1 MPKDEKQLKK
11 ADAITAIRWY
21 LTDPSKRSIRAAAK
35 MFGLSNTSLQREF
48 KRQNEIIPI
57 DLDIVK
63 IENPCFENESP
74 ENPSNGNGSTDC
86 SRPKHPKKEQKTNKQ
101 KEKKRKQNEKI
112 VAAVRWYFA
121 DPETRAIRA
130 AADKFK
136 VSNTSLQREIKRFK
150 SLVKDAGRESSTEE
164 NQENQENHEN
174 QEIHQQVHQVKVEY
188 VEEKDSS
195 EQFENE
201 DCDSK
206 RELKKIVKRMK
217 KEKPEKPQEKDK
229 YQKKIEI
236 FAAAQW
242 LLEKP
247 EIRSIRAAAHK
258 FKVSNTSLQR
268 ELKRLKTETVREFTP
283 LAMGRRPLLTHKFET
298 IIRENI
304 LLCQELGVFL
314 EKHQIVTAIQELAK
328 SQQLKVPS
336 KFPNHMLMHRFFR
349 KYPECDPR
357 NVESMRDEQQ
367 VAYSLINYTQAECA
381 QKLQEADEVFEKN
394 GIPYIVDIVR
404 ETFNFDNMIM
414 RKIEDVH

>member
-1 MPKDEKQLKK
+1 MPKDDKRLKK

-21 LTDPSKRSIRAAAK
+21 LTDPRKRSIRAAAK
-35 MFGLSNTSLQREF
+35 MFGLSNTSFQREF

-57 DLDIVK
+57 DLESVK
-63 IENPCFENESP
+63 IENPCNENEFREKTSNESGTTDSP
-74 ENPSNGNGSTDC
+74 
-86 SRPKHPKKEQKTNKQ
+86 KPKKAKKQQKTTKQ
-101 KEKKRKQNEKI
+101 NDKKRKKNEKI
-112 VAAVRWYFA
+112 VEAVRWYFA

-130 AADKFK
+130 TADKFK

-150 SLVKDAGRESSTEE
+150 SLVEDAGRESTEE
-164 NQENQENHEN
+164 NQENQENY
-174 QEIHQQVHQVKVEY
+174 HQVQVKVEY

-195 EQFENE
+195 EQFKNE

-206 RELKKIVKRMK
+206 TELKKIVNSK
-217 KEKPEKPQEKDK
+217 KEKPEKPQEKG
-229 YQKKIEI
+229 QKKIEI

-268 ELKRLKTETVREFTP
+268 ELKRLKSETVREFKP
-283 LAMGRRPLLTHKFET
+283 LAMGRRPLLTHKFEAV
-298 IIRENI
+298 IRENI

-314 EKHQIVTAIQELAK
+314 EKHQIVTAIQELANTER
-328 SQQLKVPS
+328 LKVPS
-336 KFPNHMLMHRFFR
+336 KFPSHMLMHRFFR
-349 KYPECDPR
+349 KHPECDPR
-357 NVESMRDEQQ
+357 NVEFMRDEQQ
-367 VAYSLINYTQAECA
+367 VAYNLINCTQAECA
-381 QKLQEADEVFEKN
+381 QKLQEADRVFEKN

-414 RKIEDVH
+414 QKINDVH